1 MFDVIIIGAG
11 LTGLMAAYHAARAG
25 ARVKIVAKGL
35 GATHW
40 HAGTIDVLGYY
51 PTNATPVT
59 RPLDTV
65 RDLTRAQSQHP
76 YTLAAQALD
85 DALNDFVTLTHE
97 LGLPYVGAP
106 NAGDNLWLPSP
117 LGAARPTFLAPRAQ
131 IAGDLRRSEPMV
143 IVGFRGLRDFYPTLI
158 AENLTKQGHPARAE
172 FLPLDVISARRDV
185 NTAQLAATL
194 DDDVRGEQL
203 ALALRNIV
211 RANERLGLPAILGL
225 DAHTTTFERLQAR
238 VGAPIFEIPTLPPSV
253 PGIRLTNALR
263 HRLRQMGVRIEI
275 NAAVSGSYADGA
287 RVQWIESEAS
297 GRPLRHRAEKFI
309 LATGGILGG
318 GINSDHTGRV
328 WEVVFN
334 LPVAA
339 PRERAHWFRARFFE
353 PTGHPIFRVG
363 VSVNRAFQPID
374 AHGARVYAN
383 VWAAGNV
390 LAHCDSIRER
400 SLEGVA
406 LATAYA
412 TYCSLNTEH

>member
-11 LTGLMAAYHAARAG
+11 LTGLMTAYHAARAG

-51 PTNATPVT
+51 PTSATSVT

-65 RDLTRAQSQHP
+65 RDLTRAQPQHP
-76 YTLAAQALD
+76 YALAANVLD
-85 DALNDFVTLTHE
+85 DALRDFVTLARE
-97 LGLPYVGAP
+97 LGLPYEGAT

-117 LGAARPTFLAPRAQ
+117 VGAARPTFLAPRAQ
-131 IAGDLRRSEPMV
+131 IVGDLRRTEPML
-143 IVGFRGLRDFYPTLI
+143 IVGLRGLRDFYPTLI
-158 AENLTKQGHPARAE
+158 AENLTKQGHTARAE

-185 NTAQLAATL
+185 NTVQLAAAL
-194 DDDVRGEQL
+194 DDDACVERL
-203 ALALRNIV
+203 ASALQNLV
-211 RANERLGLPAILGL
+211 RAGERIGLPAILGL
-225 DAHTTTFERLQAR
+225 DAHTTAFERLQAR

-263 HRLRQMGVRIEI
+263 NRLRQMGVRIEI
-275 NAAVSGSYADGA
+275 NADVIGFHAEGD
-287 RVQWIESEAS
+287 RVLWIESESS
-297 GRPLRHRAEKFI
+297 GRPLKHRAEKFI

-318 GINSDHTGRV
+318 GINSDHTGKV

-334 LPVAA
+334 LPVVA
-339 PRERAHWFRARFFE
+339 PRERAHWFRARFFDSA
-353 PTGHPIFRVG
+353 GHPIFRAG
-363 VSVNRAFQPID
+363 VSVNHDFQPIN

-383 VWAAGNV
+383 VWAAGNI

-400 SLEGVA
+400 SLEGIA
-406 LATAYA
+406 LTTAYA
-412 TYCSLNTEH
+412 TTH

>member
-11 LTGLMAAYHAARAG
+11 LAGLMAAYHAARAG

-51 PTNATPVT
+51 PTSATPVT

-65 RDLTRAQSQHP
+65 RDLTRAQPQHP
-76 YTLAAQALD
+76 YALAANALD
-85 DALNDFVTLTHE
+85 DALRDFVALTHE
-97 LGLPYVGAP
+97 LGLPYEGAT
-106 NAGDNLWLPSP
+106 NAGENLWLPSP
-117 LGAARPTFLAPRAQ
+117 VGAARPTFLAPRAQ
-131 IAGDLRRSEPMV
+131 LAGDLHRAEPML

-158 AENLTKQGHPARAE
+158 AENLSKQGHPARAE
-172 FLPLDVISARRDV
+172 FLPLDLISARRDV
-185 NTAQLAATL
+185 STVQLATALDDDARVEQLAA
-194 DDDVRGEQL
+194 
-203 ALALRNIV
+203 ALQKIV
-211 RANERLGLPAILGL
+211 RAGERVGLPVILGL
-225 DAHTTTFERLQAR
+225 DAHATTFERLQAR

-263 HRLRQMGVRIEI
+263 NRLRQMNVRIEI
-275 NAAVSGSYADGA
+275 NADVMGFHAEGD
-287 RVQWIESEAS
+287 RVRWIESEAS
-297 GRPLRHRAEKFI
+297 GRPLRHRAEKFV

-318 GINSDHTGRV
+318 GINSDHTGKV

-334 LPVAA
+334 LPVVA
-339 PRERAHWFRARFFE
+339 PSERAQWFRARFFD
-353 PTGHPIFRVG
+353 PAGHPIFRAG
-363 VSVNRAFQPID
+363 VPVNHSFQPID
-374 AHGARVYAN
+374 ANGARVYAN

-412 TYCSLNTEH
+412 TYNSLNTEH